1 MKYYIVTAAC
11 GHVGHGRYVP
21 IDFPIIA
28 ETSRDAS
35 RICRNIPRV
44 KHGNKEAIIKV
55 REVSRREY
63 RLQQEANDMNPYL
76 HARNRR
82 EFLAAGKDYSD
93 SRSISELKRESNWK
107 PRNDKVYESRE
118 QKNKWKLD
126 SFNSYNKLMV
136 QEVEYEI
143 RFAM

>member
-11 GHVGHGRYVP
+11 GHVGRGRYVP

-44 KHGNKEAIIKV
+44 KHGNKNAIIKV
-55 REVSRREY
+55 REVTSREY
-63 RLQQEANDMNPYL
+63 RLQQQANNMNPYL
-76 HARNRR
+76 QSRNKR
-82 EFLAAGKDYSD
+82 EFLASGENYDD
-93 SRSISELKRESNWK
+93 SRSIAELKKESNWK
-107 PRNDKVYESRE
+107 PKNDKVYESRE
-118 QKNKWKLD
+118 QRNKWKLD
-126 SFNSYNKLMV
+126 FLNSYNKLIA
-136 QEVEYEI
+136 QEAEYEI